1 MRELSIKDLN
11 LPPTWRKIGRSVN
24 AQAADINCNC
34 ARRKLRLANCGF
46 TLIELL
52 VVIAIISILAAL
64 LLPTLA
70 SAKAKAYRISCLNN
84 LKEWGLAMSM
94 YTEDNNQHYPASR
107 ELGYVATA
115 DNNPV
120 WSEMYADAKASPPI
134 GLSAW
139 FNALPPYV
147 AGLPL
152 WQDGANSVSNNV
164 FTQQRSIY
172 LCPTAASTRT
182 VSPPDPDSV
191 TGIQP
196 GVGPGPTFNYG
207 MNQRINFNLPAPA
220 NVPETPFKITQA
232 VNPSAF
238 VVFSEQRVHA
248 SEVPYYGSNPAD
260 LSSTYNWGNRF
271 SGRHSGTGN
280 IVFGDAHVANFR
292 YGYVVGLTGGKITD
306 PKRPEVNW
314 EFDGL

>member
-152 WQDGANSVSNNV
+152 WQVRSKQRQQQCVHSATVYLSLPDGGLNSDS
-164 FTQQRSIY
+164 FATGPRF
-172 LCPTAASTRT
+172 CDWHTTWRWTRT
-182 VSPPDPDSV
+182 D
-191 TGIQP
+191 IQLR
-196 GVGPGPTFNYG
+196 Y
-207 MNQRINFNLPAPA
+207 
-220 NVPETPFKITQA
+220 E
-232 VNPSAF
+232 
-238 VVFSEQRVHA
+238 
-248 SEVPYYGSNPAD
+248 PAD
-260 LSSTYNWGNRF
+260 KL
-271 SGRHSGTGN
+271 
-280 IVFGDAHVANFR
+280 
-292 YGYVVGLTGGKITD
+292 
-306 PKRPEVNW
+306 
-314 EFDGL
+314 